1 MISIRTSSL
10 IRGVMLAT
18 ILQAAVSAQVRPEPV
33 AANLCDVFR
42 SPAVYN
48 QKVLSVEGVLF
59 PSFHA
64 VFLLSPSCMP
74 KGDLDVT
81 TEAILPPSW
90 VSLPNGRQLR
100 KFLHRGKS
108 ASVKLIGTFEYS
120 GHRYGP
126 DGTRFRFVIS
136 EISWVGKAPD
146 VPAAGTG
153 VSHKAGQGPSAP

>member
-1 MISIRTSSL
+1 
-10 IRGVMLAT
+10 MLAT

-42 SPAVYN
+42 SPVVYN

-59 PSFHA
+59 PSPHC
-64 VFLLSPSCMP
+64 VYLLSRSCMP
-74 KGDLDVT
+74 KEDLHVT

-90 VSLPNGRQLR
+90 DSSRNGKKLR

-120 GHRYGP
+120 GYGSGP
-126 DGTRFRFVIS
+126 CGTRFRFVIS

-146 VPAAGTG
+146 VHLIGTEG
-153 VSHKAGQGPSAP
+153 RRTGEP